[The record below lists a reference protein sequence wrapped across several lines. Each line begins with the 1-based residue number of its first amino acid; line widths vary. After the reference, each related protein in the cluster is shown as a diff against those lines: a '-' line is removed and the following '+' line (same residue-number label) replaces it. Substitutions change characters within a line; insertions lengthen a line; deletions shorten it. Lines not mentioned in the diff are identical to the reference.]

1 MIERSEDLAGTIDR
15 DGLIELLQTNEVII
29 HFTKMDGSVRE
40 MYCTLD
46 KTAIPESG
54 DYNVISESGTTGAIR
69 VFDLDIYEWRS
80 FHFDRVI
87 SIYINF

>member
-1 MIERSEDLAGTIDR
+1 MIEKSENLAGTIDR
-15 DGLIELLQTNEVII
+15 AGLIELLQTNEVVI
-29 HFTKMDGSVRE
+29 HFTKMDGTSRE
-40 MYCTLD
+40 MFCTLD
-46 KTAIPESG
+46 KTAIPTGS
-54 DYNVISESGTTGAIR
+54 DSTIISDSDTGAIR